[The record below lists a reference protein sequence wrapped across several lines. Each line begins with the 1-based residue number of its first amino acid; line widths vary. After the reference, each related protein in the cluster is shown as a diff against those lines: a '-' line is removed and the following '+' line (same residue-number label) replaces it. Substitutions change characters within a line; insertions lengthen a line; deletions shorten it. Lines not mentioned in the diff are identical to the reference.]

1 MAIHIHKGTCKAL
14 SDQAWIR
21 YQCLKFLKKLF
32 LIVVFL
38 KEGISTAGKQM
49 GIIRNKQ
56 YDSSLRWLE
65 SCF

>member
-21 YQCLKFLKKLF
+21 YQCLKFFKKLKLF
-32 LIVVFL
+32 LIGVFL

-56 YDSSLRWLE
+56 YT
-65 SCF
+65 